1 MKKTNYPELDITE
14 PVFSVPGE
22 IRMGRITMKKDK
34 IYEVGNDKIVDLRGR
49 YCQQETSK
57 NENKSNNMVYCCNC
71 KYFTEGHM
79 DYDLFAMS
87 RSYCNSLTGL
97 VKINPIYGAY
107 NERINLG
114 VSDKSYPN
122 KKGNCKFYK
131 RKWYK
136 FWVK

>member
-1 MKKTNYPELDITE
+1 MKMSKKVWDREWDKLLQGVTVDEDWQRETPKTE
-14 PVFSVPGE
+14 
-22 IRMGRITMKKDK
+22 R
-34 IYEVGNDKIVDLRGR
+34 
-49 YCQQETSK
+49 
-57 NENKSNNMVYCCNC
+57 KSNSKVYCCNC